1 MKKYTFHKYRFIF
14 TLIVISL
21 FMVPASNLHLTLADE
36 ADAAGSGIV
45 LSYEYDEDGRISALT
60 CTVDGEKYR
69 DGWLDYS
76 GKTYYFRG
84 GGLAIT
90 DEFRKLTAPDGSEGF
105 YYFNKKGQMFTG
117 GFKKLTIKGIEA
129 LYYFGKDG
137 KAYTGGVKAAA
148 HKNGTVSYY
157 YFGAKGRANT
167 GFYISEINDTI
178 KKRITGI
185 SYPADDSKAA
195 IHYGDLRYVHVLHY
209 NFKHKVKEG
218 EIICNKS
225 IADDLLEIFTELYES
240 EYEIAKIR
248 LIDEY
253 GGDDDA
259 SCEDDNTSCFNYR
272 LTTGGSSLSKH
283 AYGKAID
290 INPYENPYVTK
301 YNTDRPYADRSKAF
315 DHKITTSDLCY
326 KLFTEHGFKWGGS
339 WINIKDYQHFEK
351 Q

>member
-1 MKKYTFHKYRFIF
+1 MKRKVFPKILSAMLALTVAASCQTYTA
-14 TLIVISL
+14 T
-21 FMVPASNLHLTLADE
+21 
-36 ADAAGSGIV
+36 AGELKKV
-45 LSYEYDEDGRISALT
+45 HEEDGSVSLYFYKNNGQLLT
-60 CTVDGEKYR
+60 D
-69 DGWLDYS
+69 
-76 GKTYYFRG
+76 
-84 GGLAIT
+84 
-90 DEFRKLTAPDGSEGF
+90 
-105 YYFNKKGQMFTG
+105 
-117 GFKKLTIKGIEA
+117 GFKKLTVGGREA
-129 LYYFGKDG
+129 LYYFGEDG
-137 KAYTGGVKAAA
+137 KAYTGGVQAAT

-157 YFGAKGRANT
+157 YFGSKGRAVT
-167 GFYISEINDTI
+167 DFYISKLNDTI
-178 KKRITGI
+178 KDRITGI
-185 SYPADDSKAA
+185 SYPADDTNAA
-195 IHYGDLRYVHVLHY
+195 IHYDDLRYVHVLYY

-225 IADDLLEIFTELYES
+225 IANDLLEIFTELYEN

-283 AYGKAID
+283 AYGTAID

-301 YNTDRPYADRSKAF
+301 YNSDRPYADRSKDF